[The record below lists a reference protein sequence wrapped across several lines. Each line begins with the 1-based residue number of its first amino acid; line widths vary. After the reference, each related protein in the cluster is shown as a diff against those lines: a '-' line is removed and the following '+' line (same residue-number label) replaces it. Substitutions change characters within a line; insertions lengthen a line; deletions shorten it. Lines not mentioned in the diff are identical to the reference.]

1 MQCSDVQPL
10 FTQREARCSGT
21 VLSRLAQPRADGRA
35 GADDLPE
42 ACRASCALCCG
53 RRARNLHAELGVH
66 TAPEPQ
72 GPRDRSTTSATTQS
86 SRAASGTEHFS
97 SAGCLVPA
105 TSLCEPN
112 GDVKPATWHWFA
124 LVDIETYAFP
134 TTPPNPLVATI
145 DHEPMPV
152 LLTRAAESSTL
163 GYAVHPWKR
172 AHWAANAHQS
182 ACGLSRGFFKED
194 REGLVEPANAPLTS
208 V

>member
-1 MQCSDVQPL
+1 
-10 FTQREARCSGT
+10 
-21 VLSRLAQPRADGRA
+21 
-35 GADDLPE
+35 
-42 ACRASCALCCG
+42 
-53 RRARNLHAELGVH
+53 
-66 TAPEPQ
+66 
-72 GPRDRSTTSATTQS
+72 
-86 SRAASGTEHFS
+86 
-97 SAGCLVPA
+97 
-105 TSLCEPN
+105 
-112 GDVKPATWHWFA
+112 VKPATWHWFA
-124 LVDIETYAFP
+124 IKGDDPRPMFAFPGLWRRYIGPVKKDGASVDIETYAFP

-152 LLTRAAESSTL
+152 LFTRAAESSTL